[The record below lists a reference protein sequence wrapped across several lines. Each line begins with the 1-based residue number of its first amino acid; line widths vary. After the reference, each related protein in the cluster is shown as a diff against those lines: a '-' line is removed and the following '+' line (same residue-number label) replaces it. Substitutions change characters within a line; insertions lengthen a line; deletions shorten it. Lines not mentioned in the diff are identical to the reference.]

1 MKSQSIIQMSIDRKR
16 LLGNFTERIRENEM
30 TTSFNEKET
39 KNVKLIV
46 QVFFTMEICNLL

>member
-39 KNVKLIV
+39 KNVMLIV

>member
-16 LLGNFTERIRENEM
+16 LLDNFTERIRENER

-39 KNVKLIV
+39 KNVMLIV

>member
-1 MKSQSIIQMSIDRKR
+1 MKSQSIIQMSINRKR
-16 LLGNFTERIRENEM
+16 LLGNFTERIRENER

-39 KNVKLIV
+39 KNVMLIV

>member
-1 MKSQSIIQMSIDRKR
+1 MKSQSIIQMSIDRKP
-16 LLGNFTERIRENEM
+16 LLGNFTERIRENER

-39 KNVKLIV
+39 KNVMLIV

>member
-16 LLGNFTERIRENEM
+16 LLGNFTERIRENER

-39 KNVKLIV
+39 KNVMLIV